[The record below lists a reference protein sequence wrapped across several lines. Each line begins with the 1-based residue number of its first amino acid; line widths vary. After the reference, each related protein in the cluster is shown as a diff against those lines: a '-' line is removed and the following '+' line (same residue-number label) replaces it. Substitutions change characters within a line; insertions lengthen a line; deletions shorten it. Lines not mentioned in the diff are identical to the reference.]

1 MAETERQ
8 KIIIDSYDQLYKGKN
23 FHQIWEGE
31 ISLKYKVPKYA
42 SLFIRHFQG
51 KNPAVL
57 EVGAGD
63 GYLTRLIMKKLNC
76 KKYVATEISDG
87 GVKRLKEKG
96 IRALKMDAERL
107 EFEDNSFDVVCCFDT
122 MHHAYDPRKMASE
135 MIRVARKEVFLIEAN
150 GSCLIRK
157 LLEKTPRY
165 KTVHE
170 LSYTPRQ
177 YISFFTHPE
186 IRKIYIKPFLAVF
199 PFTPLIFTKPAVWI
213 SEIMERL
220 PILKWQ
226 CSSVL
231 ISVEKYLPR

>member
-1 MAETERQ
+1 MVETERQ
-8 KIIIDSYDQLYKGKN
+8 KRMVDSYDQFYRGNN

-31 ISLKYKVPKYA
+31 ISLRYKVPKYA
-42 SLFIRHFQG
+42 SLFTEYFRD
-51 KNPAVL
+51 KNPTIL

-63 GYLTRLIMKKLNC
+63 GYLTKLIMEKLNC
-76 KKYVATEISDG
+76 RKYVATEISDE

-96 IRALKMDAERL
+96 IEALKMDAEKL
-107 EFEDNSFDVVCCFDT
+107 EFEDNFFDVVCCFDA
-122 MHHAYDPRKMASE
+122 MHHVYNPRKMALE
-135 MIRVARKEVFLIEAN
+135 MIRVAKKEVFLIEAN

-165 KTVHE
+165 KMVHE

-186 IRKIYIKPFLAVF
+186 IRKIHLKPFLAVF
-199 PFTPLIFTKPAVWI
+199 SFTPLIFTKPAVWI
-213 SEIMERL
+213 SEVMERL

-231 ISVEKYLPR
+231 ISVEKYVK

>member
-1 MAETERQ
+1 MPETERQ
-8 KIIIDSYDQLYKGKN
+8 KRMIDSYDQLYKGKN

-31 ISLKYKVPKYA
+31 ISLSYKVPKYA
-42 SLFIRHFQG
+42 SLFAEYFRD
-51 KNPAVL
+51 KNLTIL

-63 GYLTRLIMKKLNC
+63 GYLTKLIMEKLNC
-76 KKYVATEISDG
+76 RKYVATEISDE
-87 GVKRLKEKG
+87 GVRRLKEKG
-96 IRALKMDAERL
+96 IEAFKMDAEKL

-122 MHHAYDPRKMASE
+122 MHHAYDPSKMASE

-157 LLEKTPRY
+157 LLEKTRRY

-170 LSYTPRQ
+170 SSYTPKQ
-177 YISFFTHPE
+177 YASFFTRPE
-186 IRKIYIKPFLAVF
+186 IRKIYFKPFLAVF
-199 PFTPLIFTKPAVWI
+199 PFTPLILKKPAIWI

-231 ISVEKYLPR
+231 ISVEKYVK